1 MIGREIDSIEFY
13 PASEGFFAYQDN
25 QNDNGLL
32 LLLDH
37 GIYYEFVVA
46 STFFDQKPVLHSLN
60 EVILGVNYVMII
72 STSAGLWRYN
82 IGDTIKFVNK
92 YPFRLIVSGRLKHF
106 ISAFGEHVIV
116 SEVEQSLKEAIE
128 KTEEIIRVKEFTVAP
143 QITPKAGLPYHEW
156 FIEFETSPRE
166 KDIFAANID
175 YAMRNKN
182 IYYNDLIEGK
192 ILRPLVITEV
202 QINGFQKY
210 MKSIGKLGGQNKV
223 PRVSDDRLIADSLE
237 KYITNL

>member
-1 MIGREIDSIEFY
+1 
-13 PASEGFFAYQDN
+13 
-25 QNDNGLL
+25 
-32 LLLDH
+32 
-37 GIYYEFVVA
+37 
-46 STFFDQKPVLHSLN
+46 
-60 EVILGVNYVMII
+60 MII

-82 IGDTIKFVNK
+82 IGDTIKFINK

-116 SEVEQSLKEAIE
+116 SEVEQSIKEAIE

-223 PRVSDDRLIADSLE
+223 PRVSDDRLIADSL
-237 KYITNL
+237 KKFTI